1 MKPSRENLRQD
12 RDRSTMNTAS
22 DNLDKHAADVRFD
35 QCLPATPG
43 VSDARTILETGSAQP
58 LTVLLRSPH
67 AQFFRHE
74 AGAVGFFRHGRGIL
88 SVGGALAAPHQREQ
102 VLQAFV
108 QWAEAQGHRPYF
120 MHALETDLPILA
132 RMGFRMDQLG
142 ASYSL
147 FYDSTKLEGS
157 IYRQVRRK
165 LNAAQRAGVTVEHIA
180 DRARFEVV
188 KPQLADINR
197 QWLKAKRHG
206 HLRYLVSHFDHIRL
220 DEDERLYVAWHGGEA
235 IAYVL
240 FSRTFGCDAGWF
252 HNLSRRRTQCVDGT
266 MQMIVAELMRE
277 TAPSNLHLG
286 FTPMVELKPSELP
299 GSPPLARIVAALA
312 RRGGVVYPARA
323 QRQYKISWAPQ
334 TITPEYF
341 AYKGNSLMAS
351 LWLLRATNSI

>member
-1 MKPSRENLRQD
+1 M
-12 RDRSTMNTAS
+12 TIAS
-22 DNLDKHAADVRFD
+22 DDLGEHPQEVRSDQQFPAPSGKSDVRALLD
-35 QCLPATPG
+35 
-43 VSDARTILETGSAQP
+43 SGSAQP
-58 LTVLLRSPH
+58 LTVLLNSPH
-67 AQFFRHE
+67 AQFFRDK

-88 SVGGALAAPHQREQ
+88 SVGGALAAPDRRAE

-108 QWAEAQGHRPYF
+108 RWAEAQGHRPYF
-120 MHALETDLPILA
+120 MHAPETDLPILA
-132 RMGFRMDQLG
+132 EMGFRLDQLG

-147 FYDSTKLEGS
+147 QYDSAGLDGS
-157 IYRQVRRK
+157 AYRQVRRK
-165 LNAAQRAGVTVEHIA
+165 LNAARRAGVTVEYIA
-180 DRARFEVV
+180 DRARFDLV

-206 HLRYLVSHFDHIRL
+206 HLRYLVSHFDNIRI
-220 DEDERLYVAWHGGEA
+220 DEGERLYVARHDGEA

-240 FSRTFGCDAGWF
+240 FSRTFGHDAGWF
-252 HNLSRRRTQCVDGT
+252 HNLSRRRTGCVDGT
-266 MQMIVAELMRE
+266 MQMIVTELMRD
-277 TAPSNLHLG
+277 TVSGNLHFG
-286 FTPMVELKPSELP
+286 FTPMVELRPNALP
-299 GSPPLARIVAALA
+299 GSAPLARIVAALA